1 MIIWLIIITI
11 LCFINNIFSQ
21 RCQNGLTISIDTNC
35 YTAVLFFNNKNY
47 IFGHFAINNKGD
59 MIVEYSDDNSRL
71 FYGLKANGR
80 PFFDTEN
87 NIKELAIQNG
97 NDATQRYESNN
108 IFIYLEDDI
117 KKEKGY
123 LFSASSYISTTELH
137 DLENGDYK
145 VKLTHNFMGI
155 RIYGYIFS
163 LLQAKQNNKN
173 IYFCV
178 FNHGTNS
185 NLDNGQYFSIK
196 KF

>member
-21 RCQNGLTISIDTNC
+21 RCQNGLTISIDINC
-35 YTAVLFFNNKNY
+35 YTSVLFFNNKNY
-47 IFGHFAINNKGD
+47 IFGHFAINNKGH

-137 DLENGDYK
+137 EFRKWGL
-145 VKLTHNFMGI
+145 
-155 RIYGYIFS
+155 
-163 LLQAKQNNKN
+163 
-173 IYFCV
+173 
-178 FNHGTNS
+178 
-185 NLDNGQYFSIK
+185 
-196 KF
+196 